1 MCTVSIFDKTTVND
15 TVDVHS
21 TQYTSQ
27 YSNRTDVP
35 LYMSTVVISTRTST
49 TFHTVIMHMPHTH
62 TEGVPRQRDGD
73 ACRRKAL
80 ERHAGRAQ
88 FTRTHDPGHLATQT
102 LNSVALREQ
111 LTAGS

>member
-62 TEGVPRQRDGD
+62 TEGVPRQRDGVSQEGND
-73 ACRRKAL
+73 YVIPRGMQEGHRI
-80 ERHAGRAQ
+80 
-88 FTRTHDPGHLATQT
+88 TRTHVQDTSQRRH
-102 LNSVALREQ
+102 SIR
-111 LTAGS
+111 SR